1 MIKEVN
7 NKIVEDVLASFEMD
21 YINVP
26 NLIVEKV
33 KEELKDKETEITFE
47 KLIELYQYPIDMDFG
62 VEHLRAI
69 HYYLFSDIYYF
80 AGCNRI
86 VYMEKNNSYFSPVE
100 EIDYRL
106 D

>member
-33 KEELKDKETEITFE
+33 KE
-47 KLIELYQYPIDMDFG
+47 KLNDQNQNKKRFIFKSNFLSLIKATQ
-62 VEHLRAI
+62 
-69 HYYLFSDIYYF
+69 
-80 AGCNRI
+80 N
-86 VYMEKNNSYFSPVE
+86 
-100 EIDYRL
+100 
-106 D
+106 